1 MTRMT
6 FLEVVWEA
14 FPMFNDLF
22 QVNGG
27 LLVQNIRVKCWVM
40 EENGRIDDLI
50 EENDPRDHVP

>member
-1 MTRMT
+1 
-6 FLEVVWEA
+6 
-14 FPMFNDLF
+14 MFNDLF